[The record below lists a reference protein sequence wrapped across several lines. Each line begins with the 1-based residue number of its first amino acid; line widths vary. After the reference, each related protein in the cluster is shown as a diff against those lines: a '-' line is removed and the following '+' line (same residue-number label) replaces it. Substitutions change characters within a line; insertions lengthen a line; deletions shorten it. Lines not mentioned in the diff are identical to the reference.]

1 MNIAWQAYCT
11 RYLEGEAMT
20 LSTIFIGRGRNK
32 VATQRSARRRNV
44 TRSSSSRLRG
54 RLSGRLGRRLRNRS
68 GRGRRRSGGSGLSR
82 ARRSGY
88 TIGWEQ
94 GYRLGRCHGVMSR
107 LNDQIPLPVYPIRVM
122 YITSG
127 LGMPYAPLD
136 QVIADNIRDQV
147 VHFTVARPYDDVI
160 AIAKQFQPDVVIVLD
175 GVQMFSAEQMEA
187 LRALGIRTAAWF
199 VDDPYY
205 TDMTMTRA
213 FHYDIVFTIELSC
226 YRLYSDMGHGNVHYM
241 PLGVQ
246 PQLYQPVRVEP
257 KYESD
262 ICFIGT
268 AFWNRAH
275 FFDEVIPLMRNR
287 KFRIIGLWWE
297 RMRHYRKMRSAI
309 WLNQWLLPEETA
321 KYYNGAKIVVNLHR
335 SSDDMT
341 YNRNSQHIPA
351 LSVNPRTFEIAACG
365 AFQLSDVRE
374 DMHRFLEPGR
384 EIETFTSLHEFV
396 DKANAYLENN
406 EARHAIALAGLKRTM
421 EEHTFRRRIADMLR
435 IIVQS

>member
-1 MNIAWQAYCT
+1 MKGQLHKRART
-11 RYLEGEAMT
+11 R
-20 LSTIFIGRGRNK
+20 
-32 VATQRSARRRNV
+32 
-44 TRSSSSRLRG
+44 
-54 RLSGRLGRRLRNRS
+54 RLGLRKAGYRL
-68 GRGRRRSGGSGLSR
+68 
-82 ARRSGY
+82 
-88 TIGWEQ
+88 GWEQ
-94 GYRLGRCHGVMSR
+94 GYRLGRCRAVMSR
-107 LNDQIPLPVYPIRVM
+107 LNVHTPLPVHPIRVM

-147 VHFTVARPYDDVI
+147 AVMTVARPYDDVI
-160 AIAKQFQPDVVIVLD
+160 SIAKEFKPDAIIVLD
-175 GVQMFSAEQMEA
+175 GVQMFAPAQLEA
-187 LRALGIRTAAWF
+187 LRELGIRTAAWF

-205 TDMTMTRA
+205 TDMTMTMA

-226 YRLYSDMGHGNVHYM
+226 YRLYQDMGHPNVHYM

-246 PQLYQPVRVEP
+246 PQLYQPVRVTP
-257 KYESD
+257 GYESD

-275 FFDEVIPLMRNR
+275 FFDEAIPLLRGR

-335 SSDDMT
+335 ASDDMT
-341 YNRNSQHIPA
+341 YNRNSNQIPA
-351 LSVNPRTFEIAACG
+351 LSANPRTFEIAACG

-374 DMHRFLEPGR
+374 DMHRFLQPGR
-384 EIETFTSLHEFV
+384 EIETFSSLHEFV
-396 DKANAYLENN
+396 DKVNEYLANS
-406 EARHAIALAGLKRTM
+406 EARQAIALSGLRRTM
-421 EEHTFRRRIADMLR
+421 EEHTYRRRIADMLR
-435 IIVQS
+435 VIVESLG